1 MTPEHPA
8 PDRCVDVSPW
18 AARRPRVFCIGLNK
32 TGTSSFHAAMEILG
46 LKAIHGGGPDW
57 GGDKINAKVRG
68 NIDAGRPLLTGI
80 DPTIDAFSDLGIIAT
95 HFDKLDAQYPGSR
108 FVLTLRP
115 VDDWIDSR
123 RRHVERNIERKKAGE
138 YEGDFLVV
146 DEPLWREQWD
156 RQLRRARTYF
166 DGRPDFLEID
176 LTSGVGWE
184 PLCKL
189 LDLPVPAEPF
199 PWVNRDKGQDP
210 R

>member
-1 MTPEHPA
+1 
-8 PDRCVDVSPW
+8 
-18 AARRPRVFCIGLNK
+18 
-32 TGTSSFHAAMEILG
+32 
-46 LKAIHGGGPDW
+46 
-57 GGDKINAKVRG
+57 
-68 NIDAGRPLLTGI
+68 
-80 DPTIDAFSDLGIIAT
+80 
-95 HFDKLDAQYPGSR
+95 
-108 FVLTLRP
+108 LRP